1 MSDGIIFTNGS
12 SAEDKIEVTAENL
25 TITLSQERTK
35 YKDLVQQ
42 YNQLVTEHNSTVDK
56 LVGILQFMQLQCD
69 ILYTAI
75 TDNPFVEDPMSKIP
89 GEVLLSDGKAD
100 LSYLRNGWLTFLNTL
115 DATQDVNKAQEAY
128 EKYISYGGK

>member
-12 SAEDKIEVTAENL
+12 SAEGKTEVITENL
-25 TITLSQERTK
+25 MTELNQERTK
-35 YKDLVQQ
+35 YKNLVQQ

-56 LVGILQFMQLQCD
+56 LVGILQFMQLQCG

-115 DATQDVNKAQEAY
+115 DATQDVSKAQEAY

>member
-1 MSDGIIFTNGS
+1 M
-12 SAEDKIEVTAENL
+12 ENL
-25 TITLSQERTK
+25 MTELNQERTK

-56 LVGILQFMQLQCD
+56 LFGILQFMQLQCG

-75 TDNPFVEDPMSKIP
+75 TEDPVVDDPLAVIP
-89 GEVLLSDGKAD
+89 GEALLTGGKAE
-100 LSYLRNGWLTFLNTL
+100 LSYLRTGWTTFLHTL
-115 DATQDVNKAQEAY
+115 AETQDASKAQAAY